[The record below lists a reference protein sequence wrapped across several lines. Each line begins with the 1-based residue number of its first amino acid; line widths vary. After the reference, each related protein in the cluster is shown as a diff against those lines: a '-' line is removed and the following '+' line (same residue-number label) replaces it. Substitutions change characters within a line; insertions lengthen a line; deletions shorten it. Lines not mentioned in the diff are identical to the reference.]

1 VLGAE
6 VRMLLREPLERDFG
20 FAASAG
26 GLLDSAKPST
36 VFCPHGLFELRTVR
50 AQQAAEPPHAN
61 PEIV

>member
-1 VLGAE
+1 
-6 VRMLLREPLERDFG
+6 MLLREPLERDFG

-26 GLLDSAKPST
+26 GSLDPAQSST

-50 AQQAAEPPHAN
+50 AQQTAEPPHTN